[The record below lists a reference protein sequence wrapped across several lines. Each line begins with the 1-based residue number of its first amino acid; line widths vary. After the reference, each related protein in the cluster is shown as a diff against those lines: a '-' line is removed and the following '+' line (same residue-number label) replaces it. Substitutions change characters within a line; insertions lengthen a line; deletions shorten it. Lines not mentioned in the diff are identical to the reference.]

1 MKENGHFLHFLNRHG
16 KQFIFMASRDIR
28 QPKHELRFLD
38 VYEEPVLNT
47 FSPIPEYENTPLVS
61 IDKAIV
67 PLQPIV
73 PHITNMVQA
82 VKMNSSE
89 PEEGLTRDE
98 SNSIRLYTLE
108 WQPSEYSLFYILNK
122 ALRSTN
128 RQLLKPWLLYL
139 RLILTALSRLPS
151 THLIVYRGINMDLT
165 KQYPVGA
172 TIIWHGFSSC
182 MKMATQFENKLFLN
196 KTGKR
201 TLFIINSHSSKQ
213 IHQHST
219 YESEGE
225 ILLLPAR
232 QFTVA
237 SCVNKGKGLHII
249 ELNEIQPAFEF
260 SDSLVISSNVPVLGA
275 IQNIQFRPISTVSL
289 SKKSFR
295 SALPN
300 PVLEERLAHSCNPLF
315 DIDLKD
321 IKLNDSDMDTIVTE
335 IIIHRKCHQL
345 NLSSNNFTFAGIS
358 ILANAL
364 RKNKVRHISFLN
376 NSLYDQF
383 IFQLSAYTLLI
394 YLILAYFHTFS
405 L

>member
-1 MKENGHFLHFLNRHG
+1 
-16 KQFIFMASRDIR
+16 MASRDIR

-38 VYEEPVLNT
+38 VDEEPTLNT
-47 FSPIPEYENTPLVS
+47 FSPILEYENTPLVS

-73 PHITNMVQA
+73 PYITTMVQT

-108 WQPSEYSLFYILNK
+108 WQPSECSLFYILNK

-139 RLILTALSRLPS
+139 RLILKALSRLPS

-260 SDSLVISSNVPVLGA
+260 SDSLVISSNVPVLDG
-275 IQNIQFRPISTVSL
+275 IQNIQFRPVSTVSL

-295 SALPN
+295 STLPN
-300 PVLEERLAHSCNPLF
+300 PILEERLAKFPDRRFN
-315 DIDLKD
+315 IDLKD
-321 IKLNDSDMDTIVTE
+321 IKLNDSDMDTIITE
-335 IIIHRKCHQL
+335 VIHRGYHEL

>member
-1 MKENGHFLHFLNRHG
+1 
-16 KQFIFMASRDIR
+16 MASRDIR

-151 THLIVYRGINMDLT
+151 TQLIVYRGINMDLT
-165 KQYPVGA
+165 KQYPIGA
-172 TIIWHGFSSC
+172 TIVWHGFSSC
-182 MKMATQFENKLFLN
+182 LKKTTQLENKLFLS
-196 KTGKR
+196 KIDKR
-201 TLFIINSHSSKQ
+201 TLFVINSHSSKQ
-213 IHQHST
+213 IYQHST

-232 QFTVA
+232 QFTVV

-249 ELNEIQPAFEF
+249 ELNETQPAFEF
-260 SDSLVISSNVPVLGA
+260 SQTLVTSSNVSGSNA
-275 IQNIQFRPISTVSL
+275 MQNIQFRPISTVSL

-300 PVLEERLAHSCNPLF
+300 PDLEARLARSFNQRF
-315 DIDLKD
+315 DIDLKN
-321 IKLNDSDMDTIVTE
+321 IKLNDSDMDSIVTE
-335 IIIHRKCHQL
+335 VITHRGCHNL
-345 NLSSNNFTFAGIS
+345 NLSSKRFTFVGIS
-358 ILANAL
+358 ILGQAL
-364 RKNKVRHISFLN
+364 RQNNVCAFFLYLN
-376 NSLYDQF
+376 CLIHPQF
-383 IFQLSAYTLLI
+383 ILQLLVKNITNLCHTPKIPQIFSA
-394 YLILAYFHTFS
+394 HS
-405 L
+405 S

>member
-1 MKENGHFLHFLNRHG
+1 MAS
-16 KQFIFMASRDIR
+16 ASRDISD
-28 QPKHELRFLD
+28 PKHAFRFLD
-38 VYEEPVLNT
+38 VDEEPVLNT

-61 IDKAIV
+61 IDKAIL

-73 PHITNMVQA
+73 PYITNMVQA

-139 RLILTALSRLPS
+139 RLILKALSRIPS

-182 MKMATQFENKLFLN
+182 LKMTTQLETKLFLN

-213 IHQHST
+213 IHQHSM

-225 ILLLPAR
+225 VLLLPAR

-260 SDSLVISSNVPVLGA
+260 SDSLVISSNVPVLGT

-295 SALPN
+295 SVLSN
-300 PVLEERLAHSCNPLF
+300 PVLEENLAHSCNPLF
-315 DIDLKD
+315 DIDLND

-345 NLSSNNFTFAGIS
+345 NLSFNNFTFVGIS
-358 ILANAL
+358 ILSQTLGRSKVCTYFL
-364 RKNKVRHISFLN
+364 R
-376 NSLYDQF
+376 LYFPQPLK
-383 IFQLSAYTLLI
+383 IHSI
-394 YLILAYFHTFS
+394 HTTPS
-405 L
+405 GQRYY